1 MPRRRI
7 AALLTARVRSHPIGS
22 RQISPNASVAMSE
35 PTTVPIPSS
44 PSATLLGWR
53 LIAHD
58 AAKGWVR
65 IGFEARPEF
74 LNPAGFVQGGF
85 LTAMLDDTMGPAAWI
100 MTKGELY
107 TATIDL
113 TVSFLAPARP
123 GPLFGEGQV
132 VQLGK
137 TIVFLESRLMDADD
151 RLRARAT
158 ATARLVSA
166 GRAIG

>member
-1 MPRRRI
+1 MTDSLDI
-7 AALLTARVRSHPIGS
+7 
-22 RQISPNASVAMSE
+22 
-35 PTTVPIPSS
+35 PIPSS

-58 AAKGWVR
+58 ATKGWVR
-65 IGFEARPEF
+65 IGFEGKPEF

-100 MTKGELY
+100 MTRGELY

-113 TVSFLAPARP
+113 TVSFLAPAKL

-137 TIVFLESRLMDADD
+137 TIAFLEGRLMDADD
-151 RLRARAT
+151 RLLARAT
-158 ATARLVSA
+158 ASARLVSA
-166 GRAIG
+166 GRALG